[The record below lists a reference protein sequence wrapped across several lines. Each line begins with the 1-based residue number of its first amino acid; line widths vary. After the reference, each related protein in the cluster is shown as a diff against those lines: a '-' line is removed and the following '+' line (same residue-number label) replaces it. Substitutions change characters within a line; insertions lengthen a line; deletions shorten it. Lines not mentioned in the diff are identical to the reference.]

1 MILGEDLGGGGA
13 LGGGSSG
20 SLLDDNPDYAPIMR
34 MLAEVAR
41 GGADRTVYR
50 EVLAAV
56 SVWNLSQNEME
67 RQTEK
72 LKAAYG
78 VTE

>member
-1 MILGEDLGGGGA
+1 
-13 LGGGSSG
+13 
-20 SLLDDNPDYAPIMR
+20 MR